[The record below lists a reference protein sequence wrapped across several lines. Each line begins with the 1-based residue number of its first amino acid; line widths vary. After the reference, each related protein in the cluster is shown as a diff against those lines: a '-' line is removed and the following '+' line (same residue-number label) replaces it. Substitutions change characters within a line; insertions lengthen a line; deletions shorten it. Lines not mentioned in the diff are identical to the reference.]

1 MSEKKSRV
9 SRYQRLHVGVDEFKK
24 QQVVNK
30 ESIHRLHEM
39 AQKVTTEDVIVDVNK
54 KASTNGDMKVMET
67 FVQGVNESKKHIQ
80 NHEPAIFIVEE
91 ENIFDEVEEVVED
104 EILVEEEKE
113 ETVKVDELS
122 VTEVLNNLKETLD
135 VEEPIIEVVETVEP
149 EVEEMVTVETN
160 ETVDQQEVVDVEETE
175 VVEEIKPTTKVKKS
189 KKERWNNFCLGFFTF
204 CNVCALIC
212 FFVAYGPFHQ
222 IRDLFVT
229 TAMRTMTK
237 KYLANVLYST
247 ETIQE
252 VLATN
257 VTIEPNEVMDS
268 SAISIGNLQE
278 PEVYSSIYEEQ
289 VLKRDEGN
297 DLYKVIR
304 LDEDGYKGYI
314 TFVYDP
320 TTIQLAVTKKLG
332 TIGQFVTSFAKDYNA
347 VVAING
353 GGFIDV
359 GGMGSGGQPTGYVI
373 KNGKIVWSRQRGKSW
388 GGGTIGFNKEGVLIL
403 TKKQGKKALEEGI
416 YNGVDFGPFLIVNG
430 KSAEVSGNGGWGVHP
445 RTVIGQ
451 RKDGIV
457 VFLTVDGRSTKS
469 LGIDLNTAI
478 EIMERYDV
486 YNAANLDGGAST
498 VLAVEGKL
506 MNKPVAYSA
515 SGEREVPT
523 AWVVVPHATGE

>member
-39 AQKVTTEDVIVDVNK
+39 AQKVTTEDAIVDVNK

-67 FVQGVNESKKHIQ
+67 FAQEVNESKKHIQ

-104 EILVEEEKE
+104 EILVEEVKE
-113 ETVKVDELS
+113 EAVIVDELS

-135 VEEPIIEVVETVEP
+135 VEEPIIEVVEAVEP

-160 ETVDQQEVVDVEETE
+160 ETVDQQEVVTVEETE

-229 TAMRTMTK
+229 TAMSTMTK

-252 VLATN
+252 ILSTN

-268 SAISIGNLQE
+268 SAISIGQIEE
-278 PEVYSSIYEEQ
+278 PTMYSSVYEEQ
-289 VLKRDEGN
+289 VLKRGEGE
-297 DLYKVIR
+297 DLYKIVRI
-304 LDEDGYKGYI
+304 DENGYEGYAV
-314 TFVYDP
+314 FVYDP
-320 TTIQLAVTKKLG
+320 TKITVATTKHLG
-332 TIGQFVTSFAKDYNA
+332 STGGEFVTDIARRANAKIA
-347 VVAING
+347 VNG
-353 GGFIDV
+353 GGFNN
-359 GGMGSGGQPTGYVI
+359 SGQPSGYVY
-373 KNGKIVWSRQRGKSW
+373 KDGKIIWARNRGNKW
-388 GGGTIGFNKEGVLIL
+388 AGGTIGFSKEGVMIL
-403 TKKQGKKALEEGI
+403 TKSTGKKALEEGV
-416 YNGVDFGPFLIVNG
+416 YHGVDFGPFLIVNG

-445 RTVIGQ
+445 RTIIGQ

-457 VFLTVDGRSTKS
+457 VILVIDGRSRAS
-469 LGIDLNTAI
+469 MGIDLNTAI

-486 YNAANLDGGAST
+486 YNAANLDGGSSTTLVVNNKIINNPTSSTASGQRY
-498 VLAVEGKL
+498 L
-506 MNKPVAYSA
+506 PVAL
-515 SGEREVPT
+515 
-523 AWVVVPHATGE
+523 VVVEE

>member
-24 QQVVNK
+24 QQVLNQ
-30 ESIHRLHEM
+30 ERIDHLHEL
-39 AQKVTTEDVIVDVNK
+39 AH
-54 KASTNGDMKVMET
+54 STNVK
-67 FVQGVNESKKHIQ
+67 NE
-80 NHEPAIFIVEE
+80 EPAKAIDNTKIFMVDDVVEDIVETVVE
-91 ENIFDEVEEVVED
+91 DSFDEVVDDVFEDVVVEEVREIDPSSVTAVLNDLKETLHADDVVEEVIEDTIIEEVVEP
-104 EILVEEEKE
+104 EVVEKGEVAVIVEEKPTETNEKE
-113 ETVKVDELS
+113 EVKRFKK
-122 VTEVLNNLKETLD
+122 KE
-135 VEEPIIEVVETVEP
+135 
-149 EVEEMVTVETN
+149 
-160 ETVDQQEVVDVEETE
+160 
-175 VVEEIKPTTKVKKS
+175 KKS
-189 KKERWNNFCLGFFTF
+189 KKQRWHNFGIGFFTF

-222 IRDLFVT
+222 VRDLFVT

-247 ETIQE
+247 GTIKE
-252 VLATN
+252 ILATN
-257 VTIEPNEVMDS
+257 VTIEPNEVMDA

-297 DLYKVIR
+297 DLYKVVR

-320 TTIQLAVTKKLG
+320 TTIDLAVTRYLG
-332 TIGQFVTSFAKDYNA
+332 SVGEYVTTMAKVNKA
-347 VVAING
+347 AVAING
-353 GGFIDV
+353 GGFIDY
-359 GGMGSGGQPTGYVI
+359 GGVGSGGQPTGYVI

-388 GGGTIGFNKEGVLIL
+388 GGGTIGFTKEGVLVL
-403 TKKQGKKALEEGI
+403 TKKQGKKALAEGI

-478 EIMERYDV
+478 EILERYEV

-498 VLAVEGKL
+498 VLAIDGKL
-506 MNKPVAYSA
+506 VNKPVAYS
-515 SGEREVPT
+515 STGEREVPT
-523 AWVVVPHATGE
+523 AWIVVPHKE

>member
-39 AQKVTTEDVIVDVNK
+39 AQKVETETIHSRLEK
-54 KASTNGDMKVMET
+54 
-67 FVQGVNESKKHIQ
+67 
-80 NHEPAIFIVEE
+80 HEPAIFIVEE

-104 EILVEEEKE
+104 EILVEEAKE
-113 ETVKVDELS
+113 EVTIDELS

-175 VVEEIKPTTKVKKS
+175 VVEEIKPTIKVKKS

-229 TAMRTMTK
+229 TAMSTMTK

-252 VLATN
+252 ILATN

-268 SAISIGNLQE
+268 SAISIGQIEE
-278 PEVYSSIYEEQ
+278 PTMYSSVYEEQ
-289 VLKRDEGN
+289 VLKRGEGE
-297 DLYKVIR
+297 DLYKIVRI
-304 LDEDGYKGYI
+304 DENGYEGYAV
-314 TFVYDP
+314 FVYDP
-320 TTIQLAVTKKLG
+320 TKITVATTKHLG
-332 TIGQFVTSFAKDYNA
+332 STGGEFVTDIARRANAKIA
-347 VVAING
+347 VNG
-353 GGFIDV
+353 GGFNN
-359 GGMGSGGQPTGYVI
+359 SGQPSGYVY
-373 KNGKIVWSRQRGKSW
+373 KDGKIIWARNRGNKW
-388 GGGTIGFNKEGVLIL
+388 AGGTIGFSKEGVMIL
-403 TKKQGKKALEEGI
+403 TKSTGKKALEEGV
-416 YNGVDFGPFLIVNG
+416 YHGVDFGPFLIVNG

-445 RTVIGQ
+445 RTIIGQ

-457 VFLTVDGRSTKS
+457 VILVIDGRSRAS
-469 LGIDLNTAI
+469 MGIDLNTAI

-486 YNAANLDGGAST
+486 YNAANLDGGSSTTLVVNNKIINNPTSSTASGQRY
-498 VLAVEGKL
+498 L
-506 MNKPVAYSA
+506 PVAL
-515 SGEREVPT
+515 
-523 AWVVVPHATGE
+523 VVVDE